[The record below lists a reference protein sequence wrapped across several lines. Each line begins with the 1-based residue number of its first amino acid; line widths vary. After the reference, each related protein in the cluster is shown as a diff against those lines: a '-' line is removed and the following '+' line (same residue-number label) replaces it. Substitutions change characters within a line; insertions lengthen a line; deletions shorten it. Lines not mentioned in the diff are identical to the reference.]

1 MGILDTR
8 DLNKR
13 LNELEDEREDLEDA
27 VTITILK
34 DELNDCDPD
43 EKEDYEN
50 NVVDAV
56 EALQE
61 WDDEY
66 KEELDELY
74 TMRDEISGWQHGET
88 LIAEEDFAEYAEQLA
103 DDLYGVKHHWPFN
116 HIDWDAAADALKA
129 DYSTVDY
136 QGTTYL
142 YRW

>member
-1 MGILDTR
+1 MDILDTR

-13 LNELEDEREDLEDA
+13 LNELEDEREALEESLTEERIEA
-27 VTITILK
+27 
-34 DELNDCDPD
+34 EHCDPD
-43 EKEDYEN
+43 EKEDYET
-50 NVVDAV
+50 NVAEAI
-56 EALQE
+56 EALNE

-74 TMRDEISGWQHGET
+74 TMRDEISEWQHGET

-103 DDLYGVKHHWPFN
+103 DDLYGIQNHWPFD

-129 DYSTVDY
+129 DYSTIDY

-142 YRW
+142 YRG

>member
-27 VTITILK
+27 ITILK
-34 DELNDCDPD
+34 DELKGCDPD

-50 NVVDAV
+50 NVTDAI

-74 TMRDEISGWQHGET
+74 TMRDEIPEWRHGET
-88 LIAEEDFAEYAEQLA
+88 LIAEEDFVEYAEQLA
-103 DDLYGVKHHWPFN
+103 DDLYGIQNHWPFD
-116 HIDWDAAADALKA
+116 HIDWDAAAEALKV
-129 DYSTVDY
+129 DYSTIDY

-142 YRW
+142 YRG

>member
-1 MGILDTR
+1 MDILDTR

-27 VTITILK
+27 VTILK
-34 DELNDCDPD
+34 DELKDCDPD

-50 NVVDAV
+50 NVADAI

-74 TMRDEISGWQHGET
+74 TMWDEIPGWRRGEM
-88 LIAEEDFAEYAEQLA
+88 LIAEGDFAEYAEQLA
-103 DDLYGVKHHWPFN
+103 DDLYGIKKHWPFD
-116 HIDWDAAADALKA
+116 HIDWDAAADALKV
-129 DYSTVDY
+129 DYSSIEY
-136 QGTTYL
+136 QGTTYF
-142 YRW
+142 YRSY

>member
-1 MGILDTR
+1 MDILDTR

-13 LNELEDEREDLEDA
+13 LNELEDEREALEESLTEERIEA
-27 VTITILK
+27 
-34 DELNDCDPD
+34 EHCDPD
-43 EKEDYEN
+43 EKEEYDD
-50 NVVDAV
+50 NVTDAI

-74 TMRDEISGWQHGET
+74 TMRDEIPEWRHGEA

-103 DDLYGVKHHWPFN
+103 DDLYGVENHWPFN
-116 HIDWDAAADALKA
+116 HIDWDAAADELKS
-129 DYSTVDY
+129 DYSSIDY

-142 YRW
+142 YRSC

>member
-1 MGILDTR
+1 MDILDTR

-27 VTITILK
+27 VTILK
-34 DELNDCDPD
+34 DQAKDCDPEEGPNYD
-43 EKEDYEN
+43 DLIE
-50 NVVDAV
+50 AAI

-74 TMRDEISGWQHGET
+74 TMRDEISEWQHGET
-88 LIAEEDFAEYAEQLA
+88 LIAEEDFVEYAEQLA
-103 DDLYGVKHHWPFN
+103 NDLYGVKHHWPFDY
-116 HIDWDAAADALKA
+116 IDWDAAADDLRS
-129 DYSTVDY
+129 DYSTVNY

-142 YRW
+142 YRG

>member
-1 MGILDTR
+1 MDILDTR

-13 LNELEDEREDLEDA
+13 LKELEDEREALEESLTEA
-27 VTITILK
+27 RI
-34 DELNDCDPD
+34 EAMDCDTD
-43 EKEDYEN
+43 EKEEYDD
-50 NVVDAV
+50 NVTDAI

-74 TMRDEISGWQHGET
+74 TMRDEIPEWRRGET

-116 HIDWDAAADALKA
+116 HIDWDTAADELKS
-129 DYSTVDY
+129 DYSSIDY

-142 YRW
+142 YRG

>member
-1 MGILDTR
+1 MGILDTI

-27 VTITILK
+27 VTILK

-50 NVVDAV
+50 NVVDAI
-56 EALQE
+56 EALNE

-74 TMRDEISGWQHGET
+74 TLRDEIPGWRHGET
-88 LIAEEDFAEYAEQLA
+88 LIAEEDFAEYTKQLV
-103 DDLYGVKHHWPFN
+103 DDLYGVENHWPLN
-116 HIDWDAAADALKA
+116 HIDWDAAADEFKS
-129 DYSTVDY
+129 DYSTVEY

-142 YRW
+142 YRG

>member
-1 MGILDTR
+1 MYILDTR
-8 DLNKR
+8 VLNKR

-27 VTITILK
+27 ITILK
-34 DELNDCDPD
+34 DQAKDCDAD
-43 EKEDYEN
+43 LDDDYSDLIA
-50 NVVDAV
+50 DAI

-74 TMRDEISGWQHGET
+74 TMRDEISEWQHGET
-88 LIAEEDFAEYAEQLA
+88 LIAEEDFVEYAEQLA

-142 YRW
+142 YRG

>member
-1 MGILDTR
+1 MDILNTR
-8 DLNKR
+8 DLNRR

-27 VTITILK
+27 VTILK
-34 DELNDCDPD
+34 DELKDCDPD

-50 NVVDAV
+50 DVADAI

-61 WDDEY
+61 WDDKY

-74 TMRDEISGWQHGET
+74 TMRDEIPEWRHGEA

-103 DDLYGVKHHWPFN
+103 DDLYGIHNHWPFD

-129 DYSTVDY
+129 DYSTIDY
-136 QGTTYL
+136 QGTTYF
-142 YRW
+142 YRGC